1 MDIDPLSDTGPPR
14 HAIESD
20 DEDDF
25 NPLSKSPE
33 TTQPEPV
40 FEIVGSNATSEHLIV
55 AAGDAGRVW
64 ARGANLGE
72 QIGSVFIDKKL
83 IGLVFKPTWTDA
95 IAIISEVSIRLPT
108 FVIHPYAQFVLEHYK
123 PTSLILLDTYSLPGY
138 IGADYTPFYRAP
150 LRYLSTGKAASSTS
164 GIQLFAPPNLIQS
177 TSASFLSIAALIGIS
192 SKSQA
197 TAFLLPSPNLPTRP
211 PEIIVSDPSKLVD
224 ETDIWADQLLQQAHT
239 SIVQSVGGK
248 VEAWKSTGK
257 KVTVKA
263 SSSRSVVDGSMYI

>member
-1 MDIDPLSDTGPPR
+1 M
-14 HAIESD
+14 
-20 DEDDF
+20 
-25 NPLSKSPE
+25 
-33 TTQPEPV
+33 
-40 FEIVGSNATSEHLIV
+40 
-55 AAGDAGRVW
+55 
-64 ARGANLGE
+64 
-72 QIGSVFIDKKL
+72 
-83 IGLVFKPTWTDA
+83 
-95 IAIISEVSIRLPT
+95 
-108 FVIHPYAQFVLEHYK
+108 
-123 PTSLILLDTYSLPGY
+123 
-138 IGADYTPFYRAP
+138 
-150 LRYLSTGKAASSTS
+150 RYLSTGKAASSVRTFTNRSLVVETTLFQTS